1 MQQQD
6 LSSRAAAV
14 RGVAL
19 TAIVVSLVSACS
31 DATSVENR
39 PPSELAFTTRSD
51 VSSSNALASTIP
63 ITKNGH
69 TLDLTAVTVVVDRA
83 SLKRDRTDVCRSDDD
98 DDRKGHFG
106 FFNCGEVRIGPTIVD
121 LPLDGALVTLPGN
134 AIPAGTYREIDVR
147 VSMVR
152 LEGTYDTKAFDVT
165 IPVNAKAEVDFET
178 PLVVV
183 DTVPVSV
190 TVNLPVNTWLVASD
204 SSLVDPTKLL
214 TTPSLMASVRWRIS
228 SSIRAFEDRDRD
240 GRDDHRFKRGR
251 GD

>member
-1 MQQQD
+1 MMHQV
-6 LSSRAAAV
+6 LSSRGAALAAIAV
-14 RGVAL
+14 SFA
-19 TAIVVSLVSACS
+19 SACS
-31 DATSVENR
+31 DATSIENR

-51 VSSSNALASTIP
+51 VSSSSALASTIP
-63 ITKNGH
+63 ITKDGH
-69 TLDLTAVTVVVDRA
+69 TLDLTDVTVVVDRA

-98 DDRKGHFG
+98 DDHDRKGHFG

-121 LPLDGALVTLPGN
+121 LPLDGSLVTLPGN
-134 AIPAGTYREIDVR
+134 AIPAGTYREIGVR

-152 LEGTYDTKAFDVT
+152 LQGTYDTKAFDVT
-165 IPVNAKAEVDFET
+165 VPVNAKASVDFET

-183 DTVPVSV
+183 DTVPVAV
-190 TVNLPVNTWLVASD
+190 TVNLPVDTWLVASD

-214 TTPSLMASVRWRIS
+214 TTPSLMAGVRKRIS